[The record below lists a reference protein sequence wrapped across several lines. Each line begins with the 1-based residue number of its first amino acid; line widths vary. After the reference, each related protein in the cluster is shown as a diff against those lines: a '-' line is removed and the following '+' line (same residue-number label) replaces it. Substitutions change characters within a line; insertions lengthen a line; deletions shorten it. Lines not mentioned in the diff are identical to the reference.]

1 MLNIF
6 VSLLPNF
13 MMSRA
18 NKLPSLDPE
27 VAVEL
32 MNWTPPPPSTTI
44 QQIRDGGEA
53 YAATVLAWQREIAP
67 PGIFPVSILYPG
79 LGG

>member
-1 MLNIF
+1 
-6 VSLLPNF
+6 
-13 MMSRA
+13 MMSCA

-53 YAATVLAWQREIAP
+53 YAAAVLAWQREIAP
-67 PGIFPVSILYPG
+67 SGIFPVSILYPG